1 MEKNGNVTYFSRCG
15 KVIYFSFSSF
25 DSTFN
30 MEIMV
35 KKWVL
40 DPMVAPAAP
49 VASTAEVFM
58 ACCLAGCTG
67 DKGYFLAV
75 DDGIGFLCQNLREFL
90 M

>member
-1 MEKNGNVTYFSRCG
+1 MEKYG

-25 DSTFN
+25 DSTYN
-30 MEIMV
+30 MEIMM

-40 DPMVAPAAP
+40 DPRVTPAAP

-67 DKGYFLAV
+67 DKGNFLAM
-75 DDGIGFLCQNLREFL
+75 DDGWISVSKNLREFL